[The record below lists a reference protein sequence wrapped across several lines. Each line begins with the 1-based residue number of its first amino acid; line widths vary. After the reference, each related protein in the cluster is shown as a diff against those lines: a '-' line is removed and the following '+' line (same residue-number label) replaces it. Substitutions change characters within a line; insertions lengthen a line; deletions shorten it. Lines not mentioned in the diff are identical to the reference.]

1 MWKKVN
7 GRLVQVVDDSRVEF
21 RTNISKEILDSLSQ
35 LAKEHETNVNYLLE
49 TGLESVLDQGVIT
62 FNKEARPKDRVQYKT
77 TYDKELL
84 ERIKHFAK
92 NHNLYINDVLE
103 YSAGYIN
110 LDKAKKE
117 DYRHRIEK

>member
-7 GRLVQVVDDSRVEF
+7 GRIVQTVDKSRVEF
-21 RTNISKEILDSLSQ
+21 RTNISKELLDNLNN
-35 LAKEHETNVNYLLE
+35 LAKEHETHVNYLLE

-62 FNKEARPKDRVQYKT
+62 FNKDTRPKDRVQYKT

-84 ERIKHFAK
+84 ERVKQFAK
-92 NHNLYINDVLE
+92 SHDLYINDVLE

-110 LDKAKKE
+110 LNKAKKE
-117 DYRHRIEK
+117 SYRYRIEK